1 MCVRQTRRALGLFK
15 KLQEKLSKRS
25 NFFYRAV
32 QVLELTFPAFKIVG
46 AVAPQSA
53 ASCCSAPTE
62 QRARRPGRRD
72 ANLDRNGDIFFCVIF
87 FAPLLDPDGNMQKK
101 KKKKYT
107 SAWKCS
113 RVPRPLGLSRDQVF
127 LLGTSINNASCLC
140 TKNQRSHF

>member
-1 MCVRQTRRALGLFK
+1 MSGRRGARWGFLKSYK
-15 KLQEKLSKRS
+15 KSCR
-25 NFFYRAV
+25 NGVTFFYRAV

-101 KKKKYT
+101 KKYT
-107 SAWKCS
+107 SAWTCS